1 MLKDAILTFF
11 FIITSLGLAAIFK
24 FPLVVGFA
32 VALSLVILLVLRK
45 GFTVKE
51 IAFASLDGIKRIKPV
66 IFILGLITLLIPA
79 WIMSGTVPTMIFYIV
94 NWIEPNWILLFAFF
108 IAALT
113 SFVLGTA
120 IGTLGSLGII
130 IIGVAITVQVPIA
143 LVAGALVSG
152 AFVGDRSSPLS
163 SAFHLAAN
171 SVEVDPKKMF
181 RKMIPTTLLMI
192 FFSALFYF
200 FMGFFIEPQGLI
212 GNMAVMN
219 LLQEHF
225 QISMITLLPIVV
237 LFGSILLKVRTI
249 FSLGLGV
256 ITAIVIAAFFQNLPG
271 VEVLQNLAFGYHH
284 SGAGLEEILRGGGI
298 FTMWQL
304 FIFITLASM
313 MNGILDKTQLFKL
326 FMKKMFEKASSLT
339 SYTTRTVLIGTIF
352 AIVGGNQSFP
362 VMLAGRSLKDT
373 WVDAGYQKEDLGRV
387 VCDSALVTSG
397 LVPWN
402 MLAILSAAAIG
413 VPTLDY
419 ALYAAFLW
427 LGPIMTIAVSFFYR
441 RGHQANLP
449 HKVAI

>member
-1 MLKDAILTFF
+1 MKDAILTFL

-51 IAFASLDGIKRIKPV
+51 ITFASLDGIKRIKPV

-113 SFVLGTA
+113 SFVFGTA

-192 FFSALFYF
+192 FFTALFYF
-200 FMGFFIEPQGLI
+200 FIGFFIEPQGLI
-212 GNMAVMN
+212 GNVVVTN

-225 QISMITLLPIVV
+225 QISIITLLPIVV

-256 ITAIVIAAFFQNLPG
+256 ITAIVIAAFFQNLP
-271 VEVLQNLAFGYHH
+271 VVDILQNLAFGYHH
-284 SGAGLEEILRGGGI
+284 SSSGLEEILRGGGI
-298 FTMWQL
+298 FTMWQM
-304 FIFITLASM
+304 FIFITLASI
-313 MNGILDKTQLFKL
+313 MNGILDKTQLFKV

-339 SYTTRTVLIGTIF
+339 SYTARTVVIGTIF
-352 AIVGGNQSFP
+352 AIVGGNQAFP
-362 VMLAGRSLKDT
+362 VMLTGRSLKDT

-419 ALYAAFLW
+419 ALYASFLW

-441 RGHQANLP
+441 PKYQADFP
-449 HKVAI
+449 HKIAI

>member
-1 MLKDAILTFF
+1 MKDAILTFL
-11 FIITSLGLAAIFK
+11 FIITSLGCAAFFN

-66 IFILGLITLLIPA
+66 IFILGLIILLIPS

-108 IAALT
+108 IAAVT

-130 IIGVAITVQVPIA
+130 IIGVAITVQVPIT

-171 SVEVDPKKMF
+171 SVEVDPKKLF

-225 QISMITLLPIVV
+225 QISMITLLPIVI
-237 LFGSILLKVRTI
+237 LFGSILLKIRTI

-256 ITAIVIAAFFQNLPG
+256 ITAIVLAVFFQKLPG
-271 VEVLQNLAFGYHH
+271 VDVLQNLAFGYHH
-284 SGAGLEEILRGGGI
+284 SSVGLEEILRGGGI

-313 MNGILDKTQLFKL
+313 MNGILDKTQLFKV

-339 SYTTRTVLIGTIF
+339 SYTARTVLIGTIF
-352 AIVGGNQSFP
+352 AIVGGNQAFP
-362 VMLAGRSLKDT
+362 VMLTGRSLKDT

-441 RGHQANLP
+441 PKHQADLR

>member
-1 MLKDAILTFF
+1 MKDAILTFL
-11 FIITSLGLAAIFK
+11 FIITSLAMAAIFNI
-24 FPLVVGFA
+24 PLVVGFA
-32 VALSLVILLVLRK
+32 VALSLVIILVLRK
-45 GFTVKE
+45 GFTYKE
-51 IAFASLDGIKRIKPV
+51 IAVASLDGIKRIKPV
-66 IFILGLITLLIPA
+66 IYILGLITLLIPS

-94 NWIEPNWILLFAFF
+94 NWIEPNWILLFAFS
-108 IAALT
+108 IAAIT

-181 RKMIPTTLLMI
+181 RNMIPTTLLMI
-192 FFSALFYF
+192 SVSALFYF
-200 FMGFFIEPQGLI
+200 LLGFFIEPQGLI
-212 GNMAVMN
+212 GNTTVTD
-219 LLQEHF
+219 LLQKHF
-225 QISMITLLPIVV
+225 QISIITLLPIVI
-237 LFGSILLKVRTI
+237 LFGSILLKIRTV

-256 ITAIVIAAFFQNLPG
+256 ITAIVLAVFLQNLAG
-271 VEVLQNLAFGYHH
+271 VDVLQNLAFGYHH
-284 SGAGLEEILRGGGI
+284 SSAGLEEILRGGGI
-298 FTMWQL
+298 FAMWQL

-313 MNGILDKTQLFKL
+313 MNGILDKTQLFKVFL
-326 FMKKMFEKASSLT
+326 KKMFEKASSLT
-339 SYTTRTVLIGTIF
+339 NFTARTVVIGTIF
-352 AIVGGNQSFP
+352 AIVGGNQAFP
-362 VMLAGRSLKDT
+362 VMLTGRSLKNT
-373 WVDAGYQKEDLGRV
+373 WADAGYQKEDLGRV

-402 MLAILSAAAIG
+402 MIAILSAAAIG

-419 ALYAAFLW
+419 ALYASFLW

-441 RGHQANLP
+441 SKQQAILP
-449 HKVAI
+449 QKAVI